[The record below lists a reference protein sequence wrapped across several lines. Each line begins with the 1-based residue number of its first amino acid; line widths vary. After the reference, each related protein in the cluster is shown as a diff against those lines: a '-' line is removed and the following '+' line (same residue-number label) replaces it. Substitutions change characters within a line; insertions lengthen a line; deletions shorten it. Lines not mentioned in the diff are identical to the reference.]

1 MENLSKGIKVRLVN
15 NVGDYKKWVSRP
27 SFISQKIFNK
37 TFVPIHE
44 IKPVLTLDN
53 SIYVGCE
60 TLDFSK
66 YLMYEFNYKYIK
78 QKCNT
83 YLLFTDNDSL
93 VHEIETKY
101 IYENFYENKSLFDF
115 SDYPELFRRFFD
127 PVNKKVIGKMKNEF
141 KGNIIR
147 EFIGLKSKMYSLVTI
162 DYEEIEK
169 AKEVNKTVV
178 KNIKHREYIDVLF
191 NKKMIRHKMRR
202 IQSKLHKNGIFDVY
216 KIYLSCFNDKR
227 YVLGDGINSLAYFHK
242 DIRSQ

>member
-1 MENLSKGIKVRLVN
+1 MSLITNTL
-15 NVGDYKKWVSRP
+15 
-27 SFISQKIFNK
+27 NK
-37 TFVPIHE
+37 NAI
-44 IKPVLTLDN
+44 
-53 SIYVGCE
+53 
-60 TLDFSK
+60 
-66 YLMYEFNYKYIK
+66 
-78 QKCNT
+78 
-83 YLLFTDNDSL
+83 LFTDNDSL

-101 IYENFYENKSLFDF
+101 IYENFYENNSLFDF

-202 IQSKLHKNGIFDVY
+202 IQSKLHKNGIYDVY
-216 KIYLSCFNDKR
+216 KIY
-227 YVLGDGINSLAYFHK
+227 
-242 DIRSQ
+242 